1 MMPTN
6 PPDPPRRKEQEDRN
20 KLLLVF
26 VGVPLVTAF
35 AMIVWLWLAR

>member
-6 PPDPPRRKEQEDRN
+6 PPDPPRRKEQESRN

-26 VGVPLVTAF
+26 VGVPLVTAL
-35 AMIVWLWLAR
+35 AMIVWLWLPR